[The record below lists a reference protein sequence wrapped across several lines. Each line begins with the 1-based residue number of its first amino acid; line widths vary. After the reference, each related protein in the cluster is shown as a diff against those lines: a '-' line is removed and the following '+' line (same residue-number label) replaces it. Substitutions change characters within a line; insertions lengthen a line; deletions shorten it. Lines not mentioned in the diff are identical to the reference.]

1 MRMKQAVLLIA
12 LLPAWAF
19 AQEKAAEPAGSPVR
33 GSIVEDRAAKQL
45 LEAGDA
51 RLDADEATKAVEI
64 WKSVIERYPRSK
76 HRFEAHLRLGNYYLD
91 RDRAYDKAR
100 AHFEQVATEENRS
113 EEQRAEATL
122 KTGVCFYHARNFG
135 KSFQIMRDVVEK
147 YPVSPQVNDAYYY
160 IGLGHFQ
167 LGHYSHA
174 IEALEKVGPLV
185 TGFLDAG

>member
-1 MRMKQAVLLIA
+1 MRMTLSVLILT
-12 LLPAWAF
+12 LLGLTAR
-19 AQEKAAEPAGSPVR
+19 AQEKPVEPAGSPVR

-76 HRFEAHLRLGNYYLD
+76 HRFEAHIRLGNYYLD

-100 AHFEQVATEENRS
+100 AHFEQVATEENKS

-135 KSFQIMRDVVEK
+135 KSFQIMREVVEK
-147 YPVSPQVNDAYYY
+147 YP
-160 IGLGHFQ
+160 
-167 LGHYSHA
+167 
-174 IEALEKVGPLV
+174 
-185 TGFLDAG
+185 

>member
-1 MRMKQAVLLIA
+1 MRRFVLLISLSLA
-12 LLPAWAF
+12 CVF
-19 AQEKAAEPAGSPVR
+19 AVGQEKPAEDKGTPVR

-100 AHFEQVATEENRS
+100 AHFEQVATEENKT

-135 KSFQIMRDVVEK
+135 R
-147 YPVSPQVNDAYYY
+147 
-160 IGLGHFQ
+160 
-167 LGHYSHA
+167 
-174 IEALEKVGPLV
+174 
-185 TGFLDAG
+185 